1 MNLCDEWEGP
11 TNGKGYG
18 SVYVT
23 KTDDNKSGT
32 WNAHRLMWMQT
43 YGPIPRGYVVM
54 HLCDN
59 PKCINIEH
67 LRLGTQSDNMFD
79 KVAKGRTHN
88 TRGQSCTHGHP
99 WVSDNIYVH
108 PSGQWHCLTCRKQS
122 DRRRRAPQKAQS
134 VGSSRGAT

>member
-1 MNLCDEWEGP
+1 MNPCDEWEGP

-18 SVYVT
+18 SVYVA

-43 YGPIPRGYVVM
+43 YGPIPRGHVVM

-67 LRLGTQSDNMFD
+67 LQLGTQSDNMFD
-79 KVAKGRTHN
+79 KVAKGRIHN

-99 WVSDNIYVH
+99 WASDNIYVH
-108 PSGQWHCLTCRKQS
+108 PNGQWHCLTCRRQG
-122 DRRRRAPQKAQS
+122 DRRRRSADKADG
-134 VGSSRGAT
+134 VGLPGGAE